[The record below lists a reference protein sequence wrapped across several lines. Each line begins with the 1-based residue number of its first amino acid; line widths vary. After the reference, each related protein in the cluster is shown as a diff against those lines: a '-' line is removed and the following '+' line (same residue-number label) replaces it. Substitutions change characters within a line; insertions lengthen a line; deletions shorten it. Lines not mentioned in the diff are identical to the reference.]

1 MRIVSVAVPVAIA
14 LVLLAPGGLM
24 AQGQRGQGPPP
35 TPQAAAPI
43 DLTGYWVSVV
53 TQDWRWR
60 MVTPAK
66 GDFGSI
72 PINLAAKKA
81 ADAWEP
87 AKDEAAGEQC
97 KAYGAPALMAV
108 PTRLRISWQD
118 DNTLKIETDAGTQTR
133 LLHFGAW
140 KPSGGPPTW
149 QGDSTAEWV
158 RPRPARGA
166 PQPKGGS
173 LKVVTSRLRPGYLQK
188 NGVPYSARAVMTEH
202 WDLAPLPNGDPWIT
216 ITSLVEDPTYLSQP
230 FVAAFNFK
238 KEPDGFRW
246 EPTPCSAR

>member
-1 MRIVSVAVPVAIA
+1 
-14 LVLLAPGGLM
+14 M

-35 TPQAAAPI
+35 TPRASAPI
-43 DLTGYWVSVV
+43 DLAGQWVAIV

-60 MVTPAK
+60 MVTPAR

-72 PINLAAKKA
+72 PINLAAKKV
-81 ADAWEP
+81 ADVWDP

-97 KAYGAPALMAV
+97 RAYGAAGLMAV
-108 PTRLRISWQD
+108 PMRLRISWQD
-118 DNTLKIETDAGTQTR
+118 DSTLKVETDAGMQTR
-133 LLHFGAW
+133 LLQFGAP
-140 KPSGGPPTW
+140 KPFSGPSTW

-158 RPRPARGA
+158 HPRPGGRGA
-166 PQPKGGS
+166 PPPKGGS

-216 ITSLVEDPTYLSQP
+216 ITSTVEDPTYLNQP

-238 KEPDGFRW
+238 KEQDASKWDPA
-246 EPTPCSAR
+246 PCSAR